1 MWLHF
6 TQHNLFS
13 KTCLQIVFQYY
24 LLAYSNWWVGLRCNY
39 RLFQLCQWTMAPHCD
54 APSWAWM
61 SYFLLKWRVPVRRA
75 TRAASDKGSSS
86 WAYLWSCLW
95 LASELKAALLDS
107 LIFYEGSREPKQST
121 TYALSCCFLY
131 TKCFLCFTVLSFNE
145 HTLNHLDVVVKS
157 FLYKGKNPHTTV
169 WPART
174 CSNPRPVPQNSHC
187 VVLSWIGLLR

>member
-13 KTCLQIVFQYY
+13 KTCLQIVFRYY

-131 TKCFLCFTVLSFNE
+131 TRCFLCFTVLSFNE
-145 HTLNHLDVVVKS
+145 HTLKVTWTLSWNH
-157 FLYKGKNPHTTV
+157 FCTR
-169 WPART
+169 ART
-174 CSNPRPVPQNSHC
+174 QTLQSGLRVPAPFPGQFHRTTIAYS
-187 VVLSWIGLLR
+187 